1 MRIFN
6 DNKITNS
13 TIISGDNK
21 AIVNNVEIDI
31 PEGASVSIKNNKVY
45 INGKEYKDEKL
56 ENKEP
61 INIIVNGNAEN
72 ISCGNSVEVKGNV
85 TGDIDCGNS
94 VKIGGDMLGDI
105 DCGNSVNIS
114 GNHTGD
120 IDAGGSVRIK

>member
-1 MRIFN
+1 M
-6 DNKITNS
+6 
-13 TIISGDNK
+13 IILLVGGSKSGKSMAAQNYAK
-21 AIVNNVEIDI
+21 
-31 PEGASVSIKNNKVY
+31 
-45 INGKEYKDEKL
+45 KL

-61 INIIVNGNAEN
+61 VNIIVNGNAEN

-94 VKIGGDMLGDI
+94 VKIGGDMQGDI